1 MLLPLAACVPASGDE
16 LVDYVARRI
25 DPFSSCLAVGETRV
39 FARSDEPGPPALL
52 MPDVF
57 ARPDVKEAA
66 RRIAVRWQALPPE
79 RLQSLPLHRAHEC
92 RTQVDHPAYAGD
104 FAFVSYV
111 SQSGKLGAMAFQRRE
126 GKWHEVQRV
135 ALGYW

>member
-1 MLLPLAACVPASGDE
+1 
-16 LVDYVARRI
+16 
-25 DPFSSCLAVGETRV
+25 
-39 FARSDEPGPPALL
+39 